1 MRSDTLSKFVIL
13 LLILL
18 IIIFKLIFKDY
29 ETDNLGSSFP
39 PFTPVKKEK
48 KRKKEEKKKGKIN
61 LEKMI
66 RFLFLA
72 KPSIIYK

>member
-1 MRSDTLSKFVIL
+1 MLSKFVIL
-13 LLILL
+13 LLLLL

-48 KRKKEEKKKGKIN
+48 KRKKEEKKRRK
-61 LEKMI
+61 EK
-66 RFLFLA
+66 
-72 KPSIIYK
+72 